1 MNKTAIKNFSV
12 WARTKLIK
20 DVKYKAGLVGI
31 TENGIKEPL
40 PQSVSNMEF
49 YDIGTKEPYVIQGIA
64 VNQRKELVKA
74 IKNKEEDSDYKTA
87 YNFIMEEVAYT
98 WFNRLI
104 AIRFMEVND
113 YLPSKIRVLSSESG
127 KFEPDIVSTPFDAE
141 LEFSVEETE
150 TIRQLKYENKID
162 ELFQMLFI
170 KQCNAL
176 NDILPKL
183 FEKTNDFTEL
193 LLNISIIDKEN
204 SVVYRIVN
212 DIEENDWIDEE
223 NDEFQNSI
231 HIIGWLYQFYNDER
245 RNEVV
250 NIYKGNVKKE
260 DIPSATQLFTTDWIV
275 KYMVDNSLGRYWIE
289 RNPNSN
295 LKNELKYFVT
305 PKNGDIKY
313 IDEKINPEELTF
325 FDPCMGSGHIL
336 VYAFDVLMKI
346 YRECGYNDRDAV
358 QSIIDNN
365 LFGLDIDERA
375 YHLAYFSIMMKA
387 RKYDRRFLTR
397 KKSPKVYPIYEYTNI
412 NKTDN
417 EEVNYLISEFEK
429 TKQYGSLVNIR
440 KDFDINVIKEY
451 VDNTRGQITLGTFDI
466 DKLLDVINIT
476 DLLLNKYSVVC
487 TNPPYLNKYNAELKD
502 YINKHY
508 KDYNGDLFSVFMYK
522 NFDFCKPNGYCAFM
536 TPFVWMFIK
545 TYEKLRD
552 FIIKHKSIS
561 TLVQMEYSA
570 FEEATVPI
578 CSFVLKNGEENSEGL
593 YFRLSDFK
601 GGMDVQ
607 REKVEYAIENKDCG
621 YFYETKQENF
631 SKIPGSPIAYWASD
645 RVIDIFSHNL
655 LIDFAYPKQG
665 FATGNNDYF
674 LKRWFEV
681 YFKKIGLNYN
691 LESAKSS
698 CKKWF
703 PCNKGGSFRRWYGNN
718 NYIAN
723 WENDGYEMRNFS
735 GSVIRNPQF
744 YFSEGITWSTIS
756 SSKLSMRYS
765 PVGFLFETKGSVCFP
780 KNKENLL
787 YLLGLL
793 NSNIVNKLLLILSP
807 TLDYHE
813 GPLGRLPIFI
823 SKEYKEKVDLLVKEN
838 ISLSKTDWD
847 SFETSWDFEKHPLA
861 SEINKSINKPV
872 LISDCFKNWE
882 NQCNDRFNQLKS
894 NEEELNRIF
903 IEIYGLQDELT
914 PDVEDKDVTVRK
926 ADLQR
931 DIKSLLSYAVGCMFG
946 RYSPLKDGLL
956 FAGGQWDYNKIGEK
970 LFNAIGKNDFTS
982 GNMIFSGNLISKDN
996 IIPITDDEYI
1006 ENDIVTLF
1014 CKWLKVVFGEE
1025 TFDQNIDFIANAL
1038 GNSGKTPLEIIRNY
1052 FIKDFFKDHCKIYQ
1066 KRPIYWLFDSGKQNG
1081 FKALVYLH
1089 RYNADTI
1096 GNVRIDYLHH
1106 IQRIYES
1113 EINRMQENIENG
1125 INSRQIALDTKRKE
1139 KLIKQLK
1146 ECRDYD
1152 ENISHLALSRIELD
1166 LDDGVKVNYD
1176 KLQTASD
1183 GKFYNVLA
1191 KI

>member
-150 TIRQLKYENKID
+150 IIRQLKYENKID

-212 DIEENDWIDEE
+212 DIPEEDFDVEKGGQVE
-223 NDEFQNSI
+223 
-231 HIIGWLYQFYNDER
+231 IIGWLYQSYISEPKDILINAR
-245 RNEVV
+245 SK
-250 NIYKGNVKKE
+250 YKKN
-260 DIPSATQLFTTDWIV
+260 DIPFVTQIFTSDWIV
-275 KYMVDNSLGRYWIE
+275 QYMVDNSLGKYWIE

-305 PKNGDIKY
+305 PKNRDIKY
-313 IDEKINPEELTF
+313 IDEKINPEEITF

-358 QSIIDNN
+358 QLIVKNN
-365 LFGLDIDERA
+365 LFGLDIDKRA
-375 YHLAYFSIMMKA
+375 FQLTYFSIMMKA
-387 RKYDRRFLTR
+387 RSLDRRFLTR
-397 KKSPKVYPIYEYTNI
+397 SIELNVYVPDS
-412 NKTDN
+412 DN
-417 EEVNYLISEFEK
+417 DCEIMGSILKIDDLGEKPAIPDELTLFNMDFEK
-429 TKQYGSLVNIR
+429 DIQNWNFKNLLTK
-440 KDFDINVIKEY
+440 
-451 VDNTRGQITLGTFDI
+451 
-466 DKLLDVINIT
+466 
-476 DLLLNKYSVVC
+476 KYCIIC
-487 TNPPYLNKYNAELKD
+487 TNPPYINSTYLPTELKS
-502 YINKHY
+502 YIEKEY
-508 KDYNGDLFSVFMYK
+508 KDYKSDIFAVFIIKCLEMCK
-522 NFDFCKPNGYCAFM
+522 NNGYVGM
-536 TPFVWMFIK
+536 LTPYVWMFISS
-545 TYEKLRD
+545 YEKLRKK
-552 FIIKHKSIS
+552 ILNTYMIS
-561 TLVQMEYSA
+561 SLVQLEYNA
-570 FEEATVPI
+570 FEGACVPV
-578 CSFVLKNGEENSEGL
+578 CSFVIKNTRNSEIGE
-593 YFRLSDFK
+593 YIKLSEFK
-601 GGMDVQ
+601 GIDVQ
-607 REKVEYAIENKDCG
+607 APKTLEAIKNLDCN
-621 YFYETKQENF
+621 YRFTAKQENF
-631 SKIPGSPIAYWASD
+631 SKIPGSPIAYWASETFISVFNNKHLYD
-645 RVIDIFSHNL
+645 FSISPSQNV
-655 LIDFAYPKQG
+655 
-665 FATGNNDYF
+665 TGNNSKYVRKF
-674 LKRWFEV
+674 WELNKNIV
-681 YFKKIGLNYN
+681 SKKEGWIFYAKGGGYRKWWGN
-691 LESAKSS
+691 LEDVVNWTPEARQIYQFGDGIHASQIINKEYWYKKGVTWGLITSSAPS
-698 CKKWF
+698 F
-703 PCNKGGSFRRWYGNN
+703 RVMPEGATFDKGGST
-718 NYIAN
+718 IIVD
-723 WENDGYEMRNFS
+723 ENVYNFS
-735 GSVIRNPQF
+735 
-744 YFSEGITWSTIS
+744 
-756 SSKLSMRYS
+756 M
-765 PVGFLFETKGSVCFP
+765 
-780 KNKENLL
+780 
-787 YLLGLL
+787 GLL
-793 NSNIVNKLLLILSP
+793 NSKVYIKIALIFNPTLNFQVKDIRLTPLLLNDI
-807 TLDYHE
+807 
-813 GPLGRLPIFI
+813 
-823 SKEYKEKVDLLVKEN
+823 EKINNLVNEN

-847 SFETSWDFEKHPLA
+847 SFETSWDFEKHPLV

-956 FAGGQWDYNKIGEK
+956 FAGGQWDYNKIGEE

-1006 ENDIVTLF
+1006 ENDIVTLL
-1014 CKWLKVVFGEE
+1014 CKWLKAVFGEE

-1081 FKALVYLH
+1081 FKALIYLH

-1106 IQRIYES
+1106 IQRVYES